1 MLSHNETRKMAIKSH
16 SNVKPKHEVL
26 AYQYL
31 KKTDKTYRY
40 FTIKSYRYRHDTNL
54 SVPKEVKKSKPKSP
68 VRKLKKAR
76 RTSCCSRSAEEATCQ
91 RPGSATPDSQLH
103 YSLTYRY
110 LSNKELKK
118 SK

>member
-1 MLSHNETRKMAIKSH
+1 
-16 SNVKPKHEVL
+16 
-26 AYQYL
+26 
-31 KKTDKTYRY
+31 
-40 FTIKSYRYRHDTNL
+40 
-54 SVPKEVKKSKPKSP
+54 

-118 SK
+118 SKWRNLNKKTEGEDQETKSNPTTGTFQPSRIQDLPVL